1 MNKKQKLREELEKD
15 SLSSDAILAI
25 KRLHSDGRTTTEI
38 SEGLDLYESTIS
50 AALSRGIHP
59 TKEAANGA

>member
-25 KRLHSDGRTTTEI
+25 KRLHSDGRTNEEI
-38 SEGLDLYESTIS
+38 AQGLDLHASTVNL
-50 AALSRGIHP
+50 ALARQVKPSD
-59 TKEAANGA
+59 